1 MADSSRDAGTKSSQ
15 GWSTGTKVLLGI
27 VLLVIVIATL
37 AVFTLTIAVLD
48 TGTGTEFPYTT
59 TYRVTLPDG
68 EPITIGSSHILVMSY
83 NNEMVAEVD
92 GTKERLVVGQE
103 RVTSPRHAR
112 ITVMGIPIIDTDFQI
127 SLTYLGSI
135 GQNANFAMTVRTSNQ
150 VPDLIL
156 RRLIPPAMNA
166 QAA

>member
-1 MADSSRDAGTKSSQ
+1 MADSSRSADTKGTR

-48 TGTGTEFPYTT
+48 TTTGTALPYST

-83 NNEMVAEVD
+83 NNVIMADVD
-92 GTKERLVVGQE
+92 GTKDTLVVGQE

-112 ITVMGIPIIDTDFQI
+112 ITVMGIPLFDTDFQI
-127 SLTYLGSI
+127 SLTYLGSS
-135 GQNANFAMTVRTSNQ
+135 GENADFTMTVRTSEQ
-150 VPDLIL
+150 VPELVL
-156 RRLIPPAMNA
+156 RHLIPPNMNA
-166 QAA
+166 QPA

>member
-1 MADSSRDAGTKSSQ
+1 MPDSSRNSDTKSTG

-37 AVFTLTIAVLD
+37 AVFTLTIAVLG

-68 EPITIGSSHILVMSY
+68 EPIAIGSSHILVVSY

-92 GTKERLVVGQE
+92 GAKEKLVVGQE
-103 RVTSPRHAR
+103 RAISPRHAR
-112 ITVMGIPIIDTDFQI
+112 ITVMGIPVIDTDFQI
-127 SLTYLGSI
+127 TLTYLGST

-150 VPDLIL
+150 VPELVL
-156 RRLIPPAMNA
+156 RRLIPPDMNA
-166 QAA
+166 QPA